1 MVMRASA
8 QFDARGMA
16 AQRARTTAVAWLGH
30 ADLTVNEWQTFGPRI
45 GLVSKSA
52 NWWLGDWVRFG
63 QRRYDQRY
71 KRASELTG
79 YDEQTL
85 MNLVYVAGRFDVSR
99 RREAVSWSHHAELAK
114 LDIAD
119 QELWLSRITA
129 ERLSV
134 RKLRTE
140 LRSAEQAAASPETSD
155 FAGLEISALTLQP
168 ERSIVCPHCGEAFTS
183 E

>member
-1 MVMRASA
+1 MRA
-8 QFDARGMA
+8 QFEAGGVA
-16 AQRARTTAVAWLGH
+16 AQLRARTTAVAWLGH

-63 QRRYDQRY
+63 QRRYEQRY

-114 LDIAD
+114 LDVVD
-119 QELWLSRITA
+119 QELWLSRITT

-134 RKLRTE
+134 RKLRTA

-155 FAGLEISALTLQP
+155 FAVLEVRAFTLQL
-168 ERSIVCPHCGEAFTS
+168 ERSIVCPHCGEVFTS